1 MFTMMT
7 LETGLTEE
15 ELFLK
20 LVSRGRH
27 ADIEYYFSVDKY
39 DWEEGV
45 VVFTRLDC
53 APAPSFKVG
62 VVGNKLVVSATYWNE
77 VSEWLREWGITVT
90 DAKQDSINSS
100 EEARRLLAKLRAS
113 DPVVVRGRRA
123 VGARVYGAIVQ
134 ASRAADDE
142 LLRR

>member
-27 ADIEYYFSVDKY
+27 ADIEYYFSVDRY

-62 VVGNKLVVSATYWNE
+62 VAGNKLVVSATYWSE
-77 VSEWLREWGITVT
+77 VSDWLRAWGIVF
-90 DAKQDSINSS
+90 AQVRQDDVNSP
-100 EEARRLLAKLRAS
+100 EEARRLLAKLRAN
-113 DPVVVRGRRA
+113 DPTIVRDR
-123 VGARVYGAIVQ
+123 GAIGIRVQ
-134 ASRAADDE
+134 VKIVEASRAADDE